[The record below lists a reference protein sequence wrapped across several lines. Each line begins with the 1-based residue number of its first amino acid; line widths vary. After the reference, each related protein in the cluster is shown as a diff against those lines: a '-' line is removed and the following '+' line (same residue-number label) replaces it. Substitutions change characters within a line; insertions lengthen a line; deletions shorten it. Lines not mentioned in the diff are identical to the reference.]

1 MEMGKS
7 MPLQMICH
15 SSLRRS
21 HYVRLC
27 IDPGGHTAFMASP
40 VIQKLWNMHDM
51 LCPVCHTKDHI
62 VILTSVKPG
71 TEQLLPFQKPFCK
84 HAEMT
89 DIIIG
94 PQIVHRIIR
103 LEMHGQHFVDITVLK
118 CGLITVNI
126 IGILLV
132 DCLHIFVQR
141 TRMQDIIM
149 IKQSDIF
156 PCSKLQALIGISG
169 NPFIL

>member
-1 MEMGKS
+1 MGKA
-7 MPLQMICH
+7 MPSQMVCH

-21 HYVRLC
+21 HYIRLC
-27 IDPGGHTAFMASP
+27 VDPGGHTALMASP

-71 TEQLLPFQKPFCK
+71 TEQLLPFQKPLSK

-103 LEMHGQHFVDITVLK
+103 LEMHGQHFIDITIFK
-118 CGLITVNI
+118 GGFIAVNI

-132 DCLHIFVQR
+132 DRLHIFVQR
-141 TRMQDIIM
+141 TWMQDIIM
-149 IKQSDIF
+149 VKQPDIF
-156 PCSKLQALIGISG
+156 SRSQLQALIGISG